1 MSHDDAQR
9 LESLLLETAQGSSTA
24 FATLYQETS
33 AHLFAL
39 LLRILRRRDLAEEA
53 LQDCYVRIWNKAK
66 SYNAERGSPN
76 VWLAS
81 IARYRALDMLRARRP
96 EVSEY
101 TSESGEPLLSHVD
114 EGVDV
119 EQQAEDQSTL
129 EQLHDCLEELADDQR
144 DALMLAYYE
153 GYTHPELS
161 ERFAAPLGTV
171 KSWVR
176 RGLQRLRECLER

>member
-1 MSHDDAQR
+1 VSHDDVQR
-9 LESLLLETAQGSSTA
+9 LESLL
-24 FATLYQETS
+24 FATAEGNSSAFSELYQETS

-66 SYNAERGSPN
+66 SYNADRGSASA
-76 VWLAS
+76 WLAS

-96 EVSEY
+96 EVSEI
-101 TSESGEPLLSHVD
+101 SGESGEPLATHVD
-114 EGVDV
+114 EGVNI

-129 EQLHDCLEELADDQR
+129 ELLHDCLDELADDQR

-161 ERFAAPLGTV
+161 ERFEAPLGTV